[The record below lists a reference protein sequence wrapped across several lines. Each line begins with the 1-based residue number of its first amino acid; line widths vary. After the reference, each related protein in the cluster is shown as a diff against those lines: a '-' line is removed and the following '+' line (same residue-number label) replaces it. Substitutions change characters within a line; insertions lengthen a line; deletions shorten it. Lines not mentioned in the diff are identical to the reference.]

1 MGGKLITIAM
11 PTYNLGEYV
20 RNAIEDMAVSRYFD
34 CLDIL
39 IVDDGSTDK
48 TPEICS
54 RLSDEYRGV
63 VRYIRKD
70 NGHYGSAV
78 NVAID
83 AAEGKYFK
91 IIDADDRVNPDG
103 MNAFIDFVAKNDS
116 ADLII
121 NDFVVEYDEG
131 TADMVSFEFPS
142 GTLLDMDSVSIK
154 SLPMHA
160 AAYKT
165 SILKANSIRLDE
177 GVPYTDVEFVLYPM
191 PFVHKIAYLPEV
203 FYRYQIG
210 REGQS
215 ISSAQ
220 MVSNRRKHQFVLE
233 SLIDWREKSE
243 KMLLENGSYEFATQ
257 RISEMF
263 EKQVQV
269 GLESKSNNE
278 EVQELRALKSK
289 MGKSRQLLDSARYRF
304 PFRMLIALD
313 FKGFSLFSMAY
324 LLARRVMS

>member
-11 PTYNLGEYV
+11 PTYNLGEYAK
-20 RNAIEDMAVSRYFD
+20 NAIEDMAASRYFD

-39 IVDDGSTDK
+39 IVDDGSTDR
-48 TPEICS
+48 TPEICA
-54 RLSDEYRGV
+54 RLADEYQGV

-78 NVAID
+78 NVAIK

-91 IIDADDRVNPDG
+91 IIDADDRVNPNG
-103 MNAFIDFVAKNDS
+103 INAFIDFVAKNDS
-116 ADLII
+116 VDLVVT
-121 NDFVVEYDEG
+121 DFVVEYDEG
-131 TADMVSFEFPS
+131 AVDRISFGFPADM
-142 GTLLDMDSVSIK
+142 LLDIDSVSIK

-160 AAYKT
+160 TAYKT
-165 SILKANSIRLDE
+165 SILKANFIRLDE

-191 PFVHKIAYLPEV
+191 PFVHKIAYLSEV

-233 SLIDWREKSE
+233 SLIDWHEKSE
-243 KMLLENGSYEFATQ
+243 KKLLENGSYEFATQ
-257 RISEMF
+257 RIAEMF

-289 MGKSRQLLDSARYRF
+289 MGKSRQLLDSARYRL

-313 FKGFSLFSMAY
+313 FKAFPLFSMAY
-324 LLARRVMS
+324 SLARKVIS